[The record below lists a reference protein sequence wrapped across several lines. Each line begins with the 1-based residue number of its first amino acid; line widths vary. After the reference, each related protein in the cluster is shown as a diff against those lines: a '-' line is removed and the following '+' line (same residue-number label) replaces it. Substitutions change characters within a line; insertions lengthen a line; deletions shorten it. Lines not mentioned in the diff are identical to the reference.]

1 MSKVTPVTDSV
12 DNPIMASLTI
22 KDKAYRDAILIRKQ
36 IPVPWVKNTH
46 LVAPWF
52 LKADSKIAKYDMS
65 GLHIWRALF
74 SFSHTILGDLD
85 TWYHLGYLTI
95 ICFITMAVVYY
106 SGSYLSVDNNSDLTS
121 RTQLLLSFVLAG
133 YISIVINRWDR
144 VRNTTLGQLWGAV
157 ESTCQISFR
166 VLFSHGHGQQEM
178 ELSELI
184 IRYARLSM
192 RLTFMAVQAVD
203 DLSELQEQKLITSE
217 EREWLQ
223 DATIGTRPLIVVSWI
238 DEFFRSLTAAGYGV
252 IMSDSINVVSHVA
265 SIRGGIGATLGLI
278 GSQLPYP
285 YVHVIYW
292 IVQIM
297 LMALA
302 IQTGVALAVNIN
314 YSKNGDN
321 AYSPAD
327 DNTSW
332 PASPSVW
339 YANQFMT
346 LTAGNIVFALFTEGL
361 LKITEK
367 LNNPLSD
374 DDTSFSD
381 IVFDSFLYNNCIALR
396 AGYLSYSSIAAIK
409 IKPVLGSP
417 EHSQD

>member
-12 DNPIMASLTI
+12 DNPMASLTI

-85 TWYHLGYLTI
+85 T
-95 ICFITMAVVYY
+95 C
-106 SGSYLSVDNNSDLTS
+106 YLSVDNNSDLTS

-184 IRYARLSM
+184 IRYV
-192 RLTFMAVQAVD
+192 RLTVD